1 MKAIKYL
8 EYLSKG
14 RGRAGSAIVVDR
26 EIIEY
31 DDVITEL
38 QAYKAKIEELK
49 ECCKTQIL
57 LNDEKFIE
65 AEMPEKS
72 AYYQGLSRGYQN
84 MLDSLEKNT

>member
-38 QAYKAKIEELK
+38 QAYKAKIYELKQYNSSQMCKKCAYNNANDNLKALYCNSCFRNYVDNFEELTL
-49 ECCKTQIL
+49 CK
-57 LNDEKFIE
+57 
-65 AEMPEKS
+65 
-72 AYYQGLSRGYQN
+72 
-84 MLDSLEKNT
+84 

>member
-49 ECCKTQIL
+49 VYCKTQIL